1 MRGAGV
7 TLSFLREL
15 FGWIDDTSP
24 CCGFLPFSALQE
36 VAPSSGATE
45 ESWTCSV
52 GESDIGLKQRTCRA
66 EFLLH
71 QLLSNS
77 GVNPWGKVS
86 RTVVQ
91 IVHNMRTLGM
101 EEDPLELAERL
112 EANYSNLAAQVTQFK
127 EKVEGRKGATISP
140 SPARNR
146 GEVPRVKLGGEG
158 ENNADRDDI
167 NASIVSAD
175 DSSTVSSTKR
185 DTPSVLREVHRGDGS
200 RRAGDE
206 SKLNVSFSDPL
217 IVGASGG
224 KKKEEKKEKEVAKKK
239 EVEEVQEVEGG
250 EEEVKEEKEISGQ
263 DDLKEEKEKKEEN
276 DQIKTIP
283 PTEGLEPESEE
294 EQDLHISQTIDPGSS
309 MAPTDLVGERELAS
323 PRRLIV
329 AMSRT
334 EVEEAEEEVRTSF
347 CSPYTPDA
355 N

>member
-1 MRGAGV
+1 MW
-7 TLSFLREL
+7 S
-15 FGWIDDTSP
+15 
-24 CCGFLPFSALQE
+24 
-36 VAPSSGATE
+36 
-45 ESWTCSV
+45 
-52 GESDIGLKQRTCRA
+52 K
-66 EFLLH
+66 
-71 QLLSNS
+71 
-77 GVNPWGKVS
+77 
-86 RTVVQ
+86 

-167 NASIVSAD
+167 NASIVSVD

-250 EEEVKEEKEISGQ
+250 EEEVKEEKE
-263 DDLKEEKEKKEEN
+263 EN
-276 DQIKTIP
+276 EQIKTIP